1 MESYFMLP
9 QTTEARQEIGEQT
22 LPLKVGPAKRSRK
35 AWIVLAVAVIAV
47 AALLISGIWSR
58 VKASATLRAETAQAA
73 LPAVSVVTPKQTAPA
88 DEIIL
93 PGNVQP
99 FITSPIYSRTNGYLK
114 KWYFDIG
121 AHVKQGQ
128 LLAVI
133 ETPEVDQQLQQA
145 RSNLLTAQA
154 NLELASITKTRY
166 QGLLK
171 SNAVAQQ
178 DVDNAVGTYNA
189 NAAIVEADKAAVE
202 QYSALV
208 SFEKVYAPFDGVIT
222 ARNTDIGDLINSGS
236 SSNVKT
242 DLFHIAQP
250 GKLRVYVNVPEEY
263 SQGIKAGM
271 TADLSLAEF
280 PGRKFQG
287 KLVRTAEAINLTTRT
302 LLIEID
308 VDNPTGTL
316 LTGSYAEVHLAVPTQ
331 ASTFLLPVNALI
343 FRSEGLRVASREKRE
358 SRALARDS
366 RTRFRQSD
374 RDRLRPQGGRS
385 SHCQPTRLHRCRTG
399 SPDCSSH
406 IAGGCQVKRFRNI
419 ISGGNSRHS
428 LCLGTLLAIVVLQ
441 FTACTV
447 GPKYHPPVVQAPAAY
462 KELGDWKP
470 AQPNDQNLGGA
481 WWTIFNDSQLNA
493 LEDQINV
500 GNQNLKAAEAQFRQ
514 ARAALRYNRAD
525 YYPTVTV
532 APSATRTRVSA
543 HRPPATSI
551 FDGITYNDFVLPFSV
566 SYQADVWGRSSK
578 KRRVVS
584 RTSTSQCG
592 RSGYGQ
598 SEHARGSGR

>member
-1 MESYFMLP
+1 M
-9 QTTEARQEIGEQT
+9 GEQT
-22 LPLKVGPAKRSRK
+22 LPLNHVGAGKRSRK
-35 AWIVLAVAVIAV
+35 AWLVLALAVIAV
-47 AALLISGIWSR
+47 AALLVSGIWSR
-58 VKASATLRAETAQAA
+58 VKAGTTLRAETAQAA
-73 LPAVSVVTPKQTAPA
+73 LPAVSVVSPKQTAPA

-99 FITSPIYSRTNGYLK
+99 FITSPIYARTNGYLK

-189 NAAIVEADKAAVE
+189 NKAIVEADKAAVE

-208 SFEKVYAPFDGVIT
+208 SFEKIYAPFDGVIT

-236 SSNVKT
+236 GGGVKT

-250 GKLRVYVNVPEEY
+250 GRLRVYVNVPEEY
-263 SQGIKAGM
+263 SQGIKSGM

-287 KLVRTAEAINLTTRT
+287 KLVRTAEAINVTTRT

-308 VDNPTGTL
+308 VDNPAGTL

-331 ASTFLLPVNALI
+331 ASTFLLPVNALL
-343 FRSEGLRVASREKRE
+343 FRSEGLRVGIVRNGKVTLSAVTPGHDFGSQIEIVSGLK
-358 SRALARDS
+358 ADDQVIVNPPDS
-366 RTRFRQSD
+366 IVSG
-374 RDRLRPQGGRS
+374 QGV
-385 SHCQPTRLHRCRTG
+385 Q
-399 SPDCSSH
+399 
-406 IAGGCQVKRFRNI
+406 I
-419 ISGGNSRHS
+419 
-428 LCLGTLLAIVVLQ
+428 
-441 FTACTV
+441 
-447 GPKYHPPVVQAPAAY
+447 VQATLP
-462 KELGDWKP
+462 GDTK
-470 AQPNDQNLGGA
+470 
-481 WWTIFNDSQLNA
+481 
-493 LEDQINV
+493 
-500 GNQNLKAAEAQFRQ
+500 
-514 ARAALRYNRAD
+514 
-525 YYPTVTV
+525 
-532 APSATRTRVSA
+532 
-543 HRPPATSI
+543 
-551 FDGITYNDFVLPFSV
+551 
-566 SYQADVWGRSSK
+566 
-578 KRRVVS
+578 
-584 RTSTSQCG
+584 
-592 RSGYGQ
+592 
-598 SEHARGSGR
+598 